1 MQELVRHSR
10 VVIFKFALGREQT
23 PFRHRRGKKLF
34 KRKTPSH
41 ISPFLAAGGRELLA
55 MPSRQQQSVQLLA
68 PWGHRVHQTRRFC
81 YSREDELELDAAQ
94 IRSKDGE
101 EKLYSPTECCVLYS
115 SSIYIAPDPAIH
127 QHSTLLVKHSEGPSK
142 QHQRNRGDWGDVT
155 QECAG
160 GLDLHGISNA
170 AVRG

>member
-1 MQELVRHSR
+1 MGYSGCWCSCSSSCSSLAMVGMTSACGPDKSR
-10 VVIFKFALGREQT
+10 VGLRTCVARSHHAGAGEAQSVVIFKFALGREQT

-94 IRSKDGE
+94 IRNKDGE
-101 EKLYSPTECCVLYS
+101 EKMYSPTECCVL
-115 SSIYIAPDPAIH
+115 
-127 QHSTLLVKHSEGPSK
+127 
-142 QHQRNRGDWGDVT
+142 
-155 QECAG
+155 
-160 GLDLHGISNA
+160 
-170 AVRG
+170 